1 MDRETKEYLLEL
13 HDMIQKVVR
22 TGETRIQGTQQA
34 LKSLSLFMAKVSF
47 ESPYLDDFMELL
59 DEMAVYLDQG
69 SQQPLQLLQML
80 RRLTM
85 HIEGQS
91 EHEITAF
98 LVREESRVREQA
110 QKIIEKVTARRQR
123 QQVANLLLALYPFP
137 SELH

>member
-34 LKSLSLFMAKVSF
+34 LKSLSLFMAKVFF

-123 QQVANLLLALYPFP
+123 QQVANLFLALYPFP